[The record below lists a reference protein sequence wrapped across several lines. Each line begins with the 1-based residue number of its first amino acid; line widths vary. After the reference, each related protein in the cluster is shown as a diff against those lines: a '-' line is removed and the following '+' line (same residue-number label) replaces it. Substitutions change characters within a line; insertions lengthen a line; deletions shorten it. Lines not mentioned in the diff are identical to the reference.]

1 VFDVDGL
8 AEDTESTLVLQSVD
22 GRGLDRVADHARWSS
37 LAVAEIGAQTASAL
51 AHAHA
56 HGVVHGDIG
65 PASVVVGGT
74 GAAPFAWLTGFTA
87 GLHPD
92 RVSVP
97 GDTTAA
103 TEPADDVAAL
113 GRVLALAL
121 DPDAFAATTLEQAL
135 AAMGGPGASAAGAAE
150 SLGRIAESLHAAD
163 EDETGLVPL
172 VALPPDPSPTIV
184 RAVGPAAVPDGG
196 SHLIGAG
203 VGGALTEAPL
213 SRPARLAGRGLQ
225 VAALGGVTL
234 ALAVAS
240 GFVLWASEGPA
251 GETPRPTGLPTA
263 PVPALVPTVPLA
275 PTAGADDSPVEERTT
290 RRTSRTPITSDVTT
304 TTTRPA
310 PVVPPPPVPT
320 TRPTR
325 VTPPEP
331 DPPTTTATRRTTT
344 RAAGQNA
351 TLAAP

>member
-1 VFDVDGL
+1 
-8 AEDTESTLVLQSVD
+8 
-22 GRGLDRVADHARWSS
+22 
-37 LAVAEIGAQTASAL
+37 
-51 AHAHA
+51 
-56 HGVVHGDIG
+56 VHGDIG

-92 RVSVP
+92 RASVP
-97 GDTTAA
+97 GDATAA
-103 TEPADDVAAL
+103 AAPGDDVAAL

-121 DPDAFAATTLEQAL
+121 DPDAFAATTLEHAL
-135 AAMGGPGASAAGAAE
+135 AGMSGVGATAAGAAE
-150 SLGRIAESLHAAD
+150 SLGRIAESLHRAD

-172 VALPPDPSPTIV
+172 VSLPPDLPPP
-184 RAVGPAAVPDGG
+184 AVGPAVR
-196 SHLIGAG
+196 GAG
-203 VGGALTEAPL
+203 DLAEVGGGVALAEAPP

-234 ALAVAS
+234 ALAAAS

-251 GETPRPTGLPTA
+251 GVTPRPTGLSTP

-310 PVVPPPPVPT
+310 PVVPPPTVPT

-325 VTPPEP
+325 VTPSEP
-331 DPPTTTATRRTTT
+331 DPPTTTGPRRTTT